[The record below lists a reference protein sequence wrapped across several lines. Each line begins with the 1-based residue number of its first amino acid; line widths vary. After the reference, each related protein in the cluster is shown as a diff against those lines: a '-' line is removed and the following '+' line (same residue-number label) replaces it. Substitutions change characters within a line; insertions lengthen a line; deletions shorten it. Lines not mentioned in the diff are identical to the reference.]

1 MMTIAAKR
9 RLRCDPAGYHL
20 PVMLGAGAVIL
31 FLILASCGMARFDS
45 GESDRPHLEES
56 FPSTAPADP
65 SAGRVGSRPHAPT
78 LPPDTP
84 GLHQFGLESGRDGL
98 LYVPAVY
105 HPEAPAPLVLM
116 LHGAGG
122 DARGG
127 IDPFLALA
135 DRAGLLLLAPDSRG
149 STWDLVIGSHGPD
162 VTFITRALSH
172 VFDRYAV
179 DIAHVGIEGFSDGAS
194 YALSLGLTNGD
205 LFTHVIAFSPG
216 FFVSPD
222 AVGSPR
228 IFVSHGTDD
237 RVLPIDRTSRLL
249 TPRLKTR
256 GYELAYEEFHGG
268 HLVPNDIAQRA
279 LDWFLQSPG

>member
-1 MMTIAAKR
+1 
-9 RLRCDPAGYHL
+9 
-20 PVMLGAGAVIL
+20 MLGAGAVVVI
-31 FLILASCGMARFDS
+31 LILASCGMAPLNS
-45 GESDRPHLEES
+45 GGSERPDLEES
-56 FPSTAPADP
+56 APSTVPADP

-84 GLHQFGLESGRDGL
+84 GLHEFGFESGRDGL
-98 LYVPAVY
+98 LYVPAGY
-105 HPEAPAPLVLM
+105 RPEAPAPLVLM

-149 STWDLVIGSHGPD
+149 STWDLIQGSHGPD

-179 DIAHVGIEGFSDGAS
+179 DIAHVGVEGFSDGAS

-205 LFTHVIAFSPG
+205 LFSHVIAFSPG
-216 FFVSPD
+216 FFASAD
-222 AVGSPR
+222 AVGSPK
-228 IFVSHGTDD
+228 IFISHGTDD
-237 RVLPIDRTSRLL
+237 RVLPIDRTSRVLG
-249 TPRLKTR
+249 PRLKTR
-256 GYELAYEEFHGG
+256 GYELVYEEFHGG
-268 HLVPNDIAQRA
+268 HVVPSDTAQRA
-279 LDWFLQSPG
+279 VDWFLQPPG

>member
-1 MMTIAAKR
+1 
-9 RLRCDPAGYHL
+9 
-20 PVMLGAGAVIL
+20 
-31 FLILASCGMARFDS
+31 MAEFNSGDS
-45 GESDRPHLEES
+45 HRPHLEES
-56 FPSTAPADP
+56 VPSTAPADP
-65 SAGRVGSRPHAPT
+65 SAGRVGSRPHAPA
-78 LPPDTP
+78 LPPGAP

-98 LYVPAVY
+98 LYVPAGY
-105 HPEAPAPLVLM
+105 HPETAAPLVLM

-149 STWDLVIGSHGPD
+149 STWDLVQGSHGPD

-172 VFDRYAV
+172 VFDRYLV
-179 DIAHVGIEGFSDGAS
+179 DNAHVGIEGFSDGAS

-216 FFVSPD
+216 FFAAPD

-237 RVLPIDRTSRLL
+237 PVLPIGRTSRQLV
-249 TPRLKTR
+249 PRLKTR
-256 GYELAYEEFHGG
+256 GYDLAYQEFQGG
-268 HLVPNDIAQRA
+268 HVVPDDTAQRA
-279 LDWFLQSPG
+279 LDWFLHSPG